1 MRLTRV
7 AIPVA
12 FGPMNTRTSRRR
24 TAAPAAASHDSLKFS
39 AINGVLLLLGVASV
53 VLGYVLLAGGSITA
67 APLLLVLG
75 YAVLIPLA
83 IIL

>member
-1 MRLTRV
+1 MARTRV
-7 AIPVA
+7 
-12 FGPMNTRTSRRR
+12 TSEGE
-24 TAAPAAASHDSLKFS
+24 SHVSLKFS
-39 AINGVLLLLGVASV
+39 AINGVLLAAGLAAIVG
-53 VLGYVLLAGGSITA
+53 GYVLLADGSTVG